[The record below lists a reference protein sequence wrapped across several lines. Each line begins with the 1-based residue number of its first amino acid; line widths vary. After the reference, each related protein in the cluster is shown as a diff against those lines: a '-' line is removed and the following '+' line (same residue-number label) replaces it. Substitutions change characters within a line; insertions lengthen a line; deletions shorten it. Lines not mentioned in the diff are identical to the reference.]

1 MCTMYSNEVPTL
13 HFEDDRWAL
22 RLMPGLEQCA
32 ERPEFSDWMLIR
44 CAWTGETWFTYRFI
58 RQRAGRAK
66 ELITFDQLKERLEAI
81 IENEGEE
88 AADIWMEGQDQV
100 EQISADHPVFQLQ
113 KHWEAMIQLGLF
125 FPTVNNRDW
134 VGIPLN
140 EETANRMAEAR
151 DRYLLADLSEAEMEA
166 GGDVA
171 IPRQEGA

>member
-1 MCTMYSNEVPTL
+1 
-13 HFEDDRWAL
+13 
-22 RLMPGLEQCA
+22 
-32 ERPEFSDWMLIR
+32 
-44 CAWTGETWFTYRFI
+44 
-58 RQRAGRAK
+58 
-66 ELITFDQLKERLEAI
+66 
-81 IENEGEE
+81 
-88 AADIWMEGQDQV
+88 
-100 EQISADHPVFQLQ
+100 
-113 KHWEAMIQLGLF
+113 MIQLGLF